1 LETEAE
7 EDHFLA
13 QTAAKILTGF
23 EIVQALAGAAGENLS
38 PSQIK
43 NALLNLDTL
52 PAEVKARIA
61 KDLSKAAEVALRDI
75 IKKDYHGILALK
87 AKEFIDLGLA
97 VYGYGGQVM
106 AAFGPQKP

>member
-1 LETEAE
+1 MSEMT
-7 EDHFLA
+7 
-13 QTAAKILTGF
+13 
-23 EIVQALAGAAGENLS
+23 QALAATAGEKLS

-43 NALLNLDTL
+43 EALTAPDSL
-52 PAEVKARIA
+52 PGEVKERIA
-61 KDLSKAAEVALRDI
+61 EDLSKATEVALRAI
-75 IKKDYHGILALK
+75 IEKDYHGVLALK